1 MDDREWG
8 QLCDYVVSLYNVI
21 DYQGVIR
28 YYDDYENMLI
38 ESKIESHNRN
48 SKLKVVVSDQKRHL
62 FYNDNSVK
70 KFSDFVGI
78 VNAISFCPDD
88 ILLFQASP
96 KLRRNFVD
104 MELIKLS
111 KKYTS
116 TLSHY
121 QKTLKDRNIALK
133 QDVMDD
139 NLIQIYTDQ
148 MVDDEIVIIQQRES
162 FISNLMEYAR
172 KLYPFFSKEK
182 EYIDAKY
189 ITFVDTSKDLK
200 EKIVKSYENT
210 ILKDKKYKQTNIGIH
225 RDDIQFLLN
234 GEDVSEV
241 ASQGQKRSFLLALK
255 LGLSQMVFEKTGQ
268 YPILLLD
275 DVFSELDEFRKRELI
290 RILPKQMQIF
300 ITTVEKIDLSW
311 FKNRNVLFYEV
322 ENGFVKEVSQ

>member
-1 MDDREWG
+1 M
-8 QLCDYVVSLYNVI
+8 
-21 DYQGVIR
+21 
-28 YYDDYENMLI
+28 
-38 ESKIESHNRN
+38 
-48 SKLKVVVSDQKRHL
+48 
-62 FYNDNSVK
+62 
-70 KFSDFVGI
+70 
-78 VNAISFCPDD
+78 
-88 ILLFQASP
+88 
-96 KLRRNFVD
+96 
-104 MELIKLS
+104 
-111 KKYTS
+111 
-116 TLSHY
+116 
-121 QKTLKDRNIALK
+121 
-133 QDVMDD
+133 
-139 NLIQIYTDQ
+139 
-148 MVDDEIVIIQQRES
+148 
-162 FISNLMEYAR
+162 
-172 KLYPFFSKEK
+172 
-182 EYIDAKY
+182 
-189 ITFVDTSKDLK
+189 DTSKDLK